1 MSGGVSDMELK
12 TELEILGGQAK
23 AAARKMA
30 VLSTV
35 DKNKALHMMADRL
48 EMQQEKILSA
58 NAVDM
63 EAGKSKG
70 LTAALLDRLHL
81 TPARIT
87 GMAEGLRQVAALP
100 DPVGECL
107 GGARR
112 PNGLDIRKVRVPFG
126 VIAMIYEARPN
137 VTVDAAGLCLKT
149 GNAVILRGGSE
160 AIESNK
166 ALAEILIQA
175 GQEAGIPAGAIALVE
190 TTDRMAVN
198 LLLRMN
204 RYIDLIIPRGGAGL
218 IRTVVENST
227 VPVIETG
234 IGVCHTFVD
243 ESADL
248 EMAADIAFN
257 AKVSRPGVCNS
268 METLLVHR
276 AIAGQLL
283 PSLLARY
290 ANAGVELRGCPETMA
305 QCTDIKPATEE
316 DWATEYLDYILSVKV
331 VGSLDEALEHIDRFS
346 TKHSEAIVTR
356 DYDNAR
362 RFQQQVDAA
371 AVYVNASTRFTD
383 GFEFGFGAEIGI
395 STQKL
400 HARGPMGLV
409 ELTSIKYLIDGNG
422 QIRQ

>member
-1 MSGGVSDMELK
+1 MGVL
-12 TELEILGGQAK
+12 AK
-23 AAARKMA
+23 QAARSLA
-30 VLSTV
+30 NCSTTE
-35 DKNKALHMMADRL
+35 KNKALLSMAAAL
-48 EMQQEKILSA
+48 ETEQERILAA
-58 NAVDM
+58 NARDIAQG
-63 EAGKSKG
+63 EAKG
-70 LTAALLDRLHL
+70 LSTALLDRLRL
-81 TPARIT
+81 TPERIR
-87 GMAEGLRQVAALP
+87 GMADGLRQVAALP

-107 GGARR
+107 GGMRR
-112 PNGLDIRKVRVPFG
+112 PNGLDIQKIRVPFG

-166 ALAEILIQA
+166 ILADILIGA
-175 GQEAGIPAGAIALVE
+175 ASEAGLPAGTIALVE
-190 TTDRMAVN
+190 TTDREAVN
-198 LLLRMN
+198 ILLKLN
-204 RYIDLIIPRGGAGL
+204 RYIDVIIPRGGAGL

-234 IGVCHTFVD
+234 IGICHTYVD

-248 EMAADIAFN
+248 SMAADIAFN

-276 AIAGQLL
+276 NVADHLL
-283 PSLLARY
+283 PDLLERFVKASVEIRGCTETARY
-290 ANAGVELRGCPETMA
+290 HAAV
-305 QCTDIKPATEE
+305 KPATEQ
-316 DWATEYLDYILSVKV
+316 DWATEYLDFILSIKV
-331 VGSLDEALEHIDRFS
+331 VGSLEEALEHIDRFS

-356 DYDNAR
+356 DYANAR
-362 RFQQQVDAA
+362 RFQQEVDAA

-409 ELTSIKYLIDGNG
+409 ELTSIKYLVSGSG